1 VGTPQDLQRWQ
12 RLLLPVVIAAI
23 LVSGIVG
30 CGLIRQ
36 AREANQT
43 ASHAHAERMIE
54 ADALLVALYTR
65 SANARG
71 FLISGDPVLAERR
84 NAARETITRQLDKL
98 RAFRVDPVVLGDIDE
113 LLARLDTASDRAT
126 AVFASAPDEARRIW
140 DQESKPVQEQLS
152 AIIGDLGSAER
163 AAFTAARARAAD
175 AFERSSVLLAI
186 LLAVVATLVTLLVY
200 GYARATRALVA
211 QITAEQEQAT
221 FRLLEEVPVGIFVLN
236 AKGKPHYANRH
247 AQKLLGRGI
256 VSSSPDR
263 LSDTYQAYE
272 AGTDRL
278 YPADRLP
285 VVRALAGEVS
295 EVSDMEIHH
304 ADEIVPLH
312 VVGAPVRDLQGELLY
327 AVAGFQDVRELQRV
341 AMRDSLT
348 QLANRG
354 AITQIYNRERV
365 VSARAGRPFAIAIID
380 LDRFK
385 SVNDA
390 HGHAVGDEVLRR
402 TAASLVGS
410 LRRSDAVGRWGGE
423 EIVVLLPGTDE
434 QGAWRALEHA
444 LIDVRKLAFTG
455 KDDQTFHVT
464 FSAGAVIGGASESLE
479 EVVRRADVLLY
490 RAKQKGRNR
499 VEIET

>member
-1 VGTPQDLQRWQ
+1 
-12 RLLLPVVIAAI
+12 
-23 LVSGIVG
+23 
-30 CGLIRQ
+30 
-36 AREANQT
+36 
-43 ASHAHAERMIE
+43 
-54 ADALLVALYTR
+54 
-65 SANARG
+65 
-71 FLISGDPVLAERR
+71 
-84 NAARETITRQLDKL
+84 
-98 RAFRVDPVVLGDIDE
+98 
-113 LLARLDTASDRAT
+113 
-126 AVFASAPDEARRIW
+126 
-140 DQESKPVQEQLS
+140 
-152 AIIGDLGSAER
+152 
-163 AAFTAARARAAD
+163 
-175 AFERSSVLLAI
+175 
-186 LLAVVATLVTLLVY
+186 
-200 GYARATRALVA
+200 
-211 QITAEQEQAT
+211 
-221 FRLLEEVPVGIFVLN
+221 VPVGIFVLN
-236 AKGKPHYANRH
+236 AKGKPHDANRH